1 MLARRLLSSRG
12 VITTDL
18 MPGDSVDV
26 NNGPSGGWA
35 FGASDPANTID
46 GSESTYAQFTG
57 TSGSTTSGTLTI
69 TFPVIEASEILEVR
83 WRCKGKGPS
92 SGLFHTHY
100 WTSAADLTAKPSRT
114 HSSSFIAGSSS
125 TPTMD
130 SGLVS
135 TDYAESPSGGS
146 MDFDASTLVGTSS
159 GVLDYWAGGV
169 RLGIGMSDFNLGG
182 TGGLNYGPLIQV
194 KYRQ

>member
-35 FGASDPANTID
+35 FGASDPSYSID
-46 GSESTYAQFTG
+46 NNESTYAQFTG

-100 WTSAADLTAKPSRT
+100 WTSAADLTAKPSGT
-114 HSSSFIAGSSS
+114 HSVNFAAGSGF
-125 TPTMD
+125 TPILD

-135 TDYAESPSGGS
+135 TDYAASPSGAV
-146 MDFDASTLVGTSS
+146 MDFDASNLVGTSS
-159 GVLDYWAGGV
+159 AVLDYWAGGA
-169 RLGIGMSDFNLGG
+169 RLVIGMNDFNGGG